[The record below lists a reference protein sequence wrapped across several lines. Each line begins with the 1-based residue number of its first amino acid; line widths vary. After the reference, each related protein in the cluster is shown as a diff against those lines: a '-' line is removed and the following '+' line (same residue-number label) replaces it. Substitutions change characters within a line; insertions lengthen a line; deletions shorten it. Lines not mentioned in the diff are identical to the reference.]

1 MQGQRRGWTPAGG
14 FGSRRLLPAVRP
26 AGSSARADP
35 ALSREFRGD
44 FRVAGC
50 PCRRRSVPHHCLS
63 VGLTTWCFFMVMA
76 ERGRTKGEIEKPFPE
91 PFHGPGWWSRLEAV
105 ADKTRRSFPGS
116 GLPYPLS
123 GAGGGNAPPRA
134 GETSVGSPIPSPG
147 SLPLSI
153 AGAPEQGE
161 QLPPSKRLP
170 SGRRAADSG
179 GWPLGPMRGR
189 QLPALQL
196 WPPSAARGSRG
207 QQQERLAAGAEA
219 TVPRHVE
226 EREEPAFPPGTA
238 FFGMGR
244 EPAEARL
251 GCLAPQ
257 LLPCAGE
264 SVGERLREQEKTDLK
279 VQEVR
284 KQWLSLPRQPVLPR
298 RWKTPNLGGKL
309 QYSKH

>member
-1 MQGQRRGWTPAGG
+1 MRSQETIVRARRVA
-14 FGSRRLLPAVRP
+14 RREER
-26 AGSSARADP
+26 GRADP
-35 ALSREFRGD
+35 GWSDGQREGGF
-44 FRVAGC
+44 
-50 PCRRRSVPHHCLS
+50 PS
-63 VGLTTWCFFMVMA
+63 A
-76 ERGRTKGEIEKPFPE
+76 ERYSRVLAFPS
-91 PFHGPGWWSRLEAV
+91 HS
-105 ADKTRRSFPGS
+105 D
-116 GLPYPLS
+116 
-123 GAGGGNAPPRA
+123 
-134 GETSVGSPIPSPG
+134 PG